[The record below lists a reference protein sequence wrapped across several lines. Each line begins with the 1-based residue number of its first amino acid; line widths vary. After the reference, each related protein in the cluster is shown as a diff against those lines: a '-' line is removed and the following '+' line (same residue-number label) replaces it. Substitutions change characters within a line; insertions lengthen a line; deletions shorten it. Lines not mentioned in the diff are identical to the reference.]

1 MTGCLCSWVA
11 LISVGVVGTLLG
23 VCLGRAP
30 GRGRPVVPRLAAGGA
45 QGRRHPAALERENV
59 QLRQRVQT
67 LEAELRLVVGRGC
80 LITVDLRKPQG

>member
-1 MTGCLCSWVA
+1 MTGWLCSWGVV
-11 LISVGVVGTLLG
+11 IGVGVVGTLLG

-30 GRGRPVVPRLAAGGA
+30 GRRTS
-45 QGRRHPAALERENV
+45 AALECENA

-67 LEAELRLVVGRGC
+67 LETELRLVVGRGC

>member
-11 LISVGVVGTLLG
+11 VLGVGVVGTLLG
-23 VCLGRAP
+23 MCLGRAP
-30 GRGRPVVPRLAAGGA
+30 RQGRPVIPRWAAGVI
-45 QGRRHPAALERENV
+45 QGRQTYAALECENA

-67 LEAELRLVVGRGC
+67 LETSLRLVVGRGC

>member
-1 MTGCLCSWVA
+1 MTGCLCSWVVM
-11 LISVGVVGTLLG
+11 ISLGAVGTLLG
-23 VCLGRAP
+23 VCLGRAA
-30 GRGRPVVPRLAAGGA
+30 GRGRGVVPGLARRRVRG
-45 QGRRHPAALERENV
+45 RHPAALERENV